1 MCIIAI
7 KDKGI
12 KLPNE
17 KTLETMF
24 RNNPDGAGFMYA
36 KDGKVVIRKG
46 FMTFKTFKSALDKIC
61 DIDNLP
67 LVMHFRIATSGNI
80 DAGTCH
86 PFPIS
91 NRRKVLRKTSY
102 ITDVGVCHN
111 GIIPIS
117 APHNMSD
124 TMQYIAQKLYYYQK
138 LQKDFYVQKSYI
150 KRIEQE
156 IQSKMVF
163 LTGTGDIFKIGEFI
177 SENDGMVYSN
187 TSYKE
192 KSFIPFLYDS
202 WFDTD
207 YFSSA
212 LLCPIEGY
220 IQDFEGN
227 LIDCCDDEVFL
238 MDKYNNVYQ
247 YDYECDCAEQI
258 YADAFTYSGLPY
270 VFDEEQAMYFN
281 IGV

>member
-24 RNNPDGAGFMYA
+24 WNNSDGAGFMYA

-46 FMTFKTFKSALDKIC
+46 FMTFRAFKSALDGI
-61 DIDNLP
+61 DDVDNLP
-67 LVMHFRIATSGNI
+67 LVMHFRIATSGNV
-80 DAGTCH
+80 DAGTTH

-91 NRRKVLRKTSY
+91 NRRKVLRKTNY

-117 APHNMSD
+117 APKNMSD
-124 TMQYIAQKLYYYQK
+124 TMQYIAEKLYYYQK
-138 LQKDFYVQKSYI
+138 LQKDFFVQRSYM
-150 KRIEQE
+150 KRIQHE

-177 SENDGMVYSN
+177 SEDDGMVYSN

-192 KSFIPFLYDS
+192 KSFLLFDN

-227 LIDCCDDEVFL
+227 LIDCCDDDIFL

-258 YADAFTYSGLPY
+258 YANAFTYSGLPY
-270 VFDEEQAMYFN
+270 VFDEEQAMYIN

>member
-1 MCIIAI
+1 MSFDVYYLILVVPA
-7 KDKGI
+7 
-12 KLPNE
+12 LLLSMWAQVQV
-17 KTLETMF
+17 KTTFERFSKEAVARGMTGAQAAAYLLKT
-24 RNNPDGAGFMYA
+24 NN
-36 KDGKVVIRKG
+36 
-46 FMTFKTFKSALDKIC
+46 
-61 DIDNLP
+61 
-67 LVMHFRIATSGNI
+67 
-80 DAGTCH
+80 
-86 PFPIS
+86 
-91 NRRKVLRKTSY
+91 

-117 APHNMSD
+117 APDNMSD
-124 TMQYIAQKLYYYQK
+124 TMQYIAEKLYYYQK
-138 LQKDFYVQKSYI
+138 LQKDFYVQKSYM

-177 SENDGMVYSN
+177 SEDDGMVYSN

-227 LIDCCDDEVFL
+227 LIDCCDDDIFL
-238 MDKYNNVYQ
+238 MDRYNRVYR